1 MIIIDFVV
9 TGMPRNAITTIDTL
23 KKSRN
28 HLAVYEN
35 EK

>member
-23 KKSRN
+23 KEEQESPSC
-28 HLAVYEN
+28 L
-35 EK
+35 